1 MRHPSLKRN
10 GPTLCLRHNADPKPL
25 TFQER
30 LTVMSTHS
38 SSAPEREATPHA
50 TNQTISDAIKRRAQ
64 SLINDRT
71 IDAGDRAFIRYALA
85 TNDAPGLSEL
95 VRRADAGEPIID
107 ESCVLA
113 ASDEISTEEKL
124 ERLAAMICQAGAQP
138 ETRSAALLVL
148 MSTLENSTEPKVL
161 ANHVKHIAFTRC
173 GELNCFGMV
182 DAQIAAI
189 ESELLVN

>member
-1 MRHPSLKRN
+1 
-10 GPTLCLRHNADPKPL
+10 
-25 TFQER
+25 
-30 LTVMSTHS
+30 MSMHS
-38 SSAPEREATPHA
+38 SSAPERGATPHA
-50 TNQTISDAIKRRAQ
+50 TNSTTNNTISDAVRRRAHA
-64 SLINDRT
+64 LINDRT
-71 IDAGDRAFIRYALA
+71 IDANERVWIRYALE
-85 TNDAPGLSEL
+85 TNDTAGLTEL

-107 ESCVLA
+107 DSHLLQA
-113 ASDEISTEEKL
+113 NDEISTEEKL
-124 ERLAAMICQAGAQP
+124 ERLAAMICQAGDLP

-148 MSTLENSTEPKVL
+148 MSTLENSIEPKVL

>member
-1 MRHPSLKRN
+1 
-10 GPTLCLRHNADPKPL
+10 
-25 TFQER
+25 
-30 LTVMSTHS
+30 MSTHS
-38 SSAPEREATPHA
+38 SSAPECGATPHA
-50 TNQTISDAIKRRAQ
+50 TNNTISDAVKRRAQ
-64 SLINDRT
+64 SLIKDRT
-71 IDAGDRAFIRYALA
+71 IDASDRAFISYALA
-85 TNDAPGLSEL
+85 TNDALGLSEL

-107 ESCVLA
+107 DSCLLEA
-113 ASDEISTEEKL
+113 DDEISTEEKL
-124 ERLAAMICQAGAQP
+124 ERLAAMICQAGGLA

>member
-1 MRHPSLKRN
+1 M
-10 GPTLCLRHNADPKPL
+10 T
-25 TFQER
+25 
-30 LTVMSTHS
+30 THS
-38 SSAPEREATPHA
+38 SSAPERQATPHA
-50 TNQTISDAIKRRAQ
+50 TNSTTNQTISDAIKRRAQ

-71 IDAGDRAFIRYALA
+71 IDASGRVWLRYALEI
-85 TNDAPGLSEL
+85 NDPALPEL

-107 ESCVLA
+107 DSHLQETTEEV
-113 ASDEISTEEKL
+113 STEEKL
-124 ERLAAMICQAGAQP
+124 ERLAAMICHAGDQS

-148 MSTLENSTEPKVL
+148 MSTLEKSTNPKVL

-182 DAQIAAI
+182 DAQITAI

>member
-1 MRHPSLKRN
+1 
-10 GPTLCLRHNADPKPL
+10 
-25 TFQER
+25 
-30 LTVMSTHS
+30 MSTN
-38 SSAPEREATPHA
+38 SSAQMRTETPHA
-50 TNQTISDAIKRRAQ
+50 TNSVTNNTISDAVRRRAQ

-71 IDAGDRAFIRYALA
+71 IDAGDRAFISYALA

-107 ESCVLA
+107 DSNLLEVN
-113 ASDEISTEEKL
+113 DEISTEEKL
-124 ERLAAMICQAGAQP
+124 DRLATMIFQVGSQP

-161 ANHVKHIAFTRC
+161 ANYVKHIAFTRC
-173 GELNCFGMV
+173 GEMNCFGMV
-182 DAQIAAI
+182 DAQIVAI

>member
-1 MRHPSLKRN
+1 MMLP
-10 GPTLCLRHNADPKPL
+10 G
-25 TFQER
+25 FQ
-30 LTVMSTHS
+30 
-38 SSAPEREATPHA
+38 
-50 TNQTISDAIKRRAQ
+50 NW
-64 SLINDRT
+64 
-71 IDAGDRAFIRYALA
+71 
-85 TNDAPGLSEL
+85 

-107 ESCVLA
+107 ESCMLEA
-113 ASDEISTEEKL
+113 DDEISTEEKL

-161 ANHVKHIAFTRC
+161 ANHVKHLAFTRC

-189 ESELLVN
+189 ETELL

>member
-1 MRHPSLKRN
+1 M
-10 GPTLCLRHNADPKPL
+10 T
-25 TFQER
+25 
-30 LTVMSTHS
+30 THG
-38 SSAPEREATPHA
+38 SSAPERHATPHA
-50 TNQTISDAIKRRAQ
+50 TTFTTNNTISDAVRRRAHA
-64 SLINDRT
+64 LINDHT
-71 IDAGDRAFIRYALA
+71 IDPSERVWIRYALE
-85 TNDAPGLSEL
+85 TNDAAGLTEL

-107 ESCVLA
+107 DSHLLESTE
-113 ASDEISTEEKL
+113 EISIEEKL
-124 ERLAAMICQAGAQP
+124 ERLAAMICEADGQP

>member
-1 MRHPSLKRN
+1 
-10 GPTLCLRHNADPKPL
+10 
-25 TFQER
+25 
-30 LTVMSTHS
+30 MSTHS
-38 SSAPEREATPHA
+38 SSAPESEATPHA
-50 TNQTISDAIKRRAQ
+50 TNNTISDAIKRREQ
-64 SLINDRT
+64 SLINDKT
-71 IDAGDRAFIRYALA
+71 IDASDRAFIRYALA

-107 ESCVLA
+107 ESYMLEA
-113 ASDEISTEEKL
+113 DDEISTEEKL

-148 MSTLENSTEPKVL
+148 MSTLENSSEPKLL

-189 ESELLVN
+189 ETELLVN

>member
-1 MRHPSLKRN
+1 MLNHNSAQ
-10 GPTLCLRHNADPKPL
+10 LRD
-25 TFQER
+25 E
-30 LTVMSTHS
+30 
-38 SSAPEREATPHA
+38 TPHA
-50 TNQTISDAIKRRAQ
+50 TNSIINNTISDAVRRRAQ
-64 SLINDRT
+64 SLIKDRT
-71 IDAGDRAFIRYALA
+71 IDASDRAFISYALA

-107 ESCVLA
+107 DSNLLEA
-113 ASDEISTEEKL
+113 NDEISTEEKL
-124 ERLAAMICQAGAQP
+124 ERLAAMICQAGSRL
-138 ETRSAALLVL
+138 ETRAAALLVL
-148 MSTLENSTEPKVL
+148 MSTLENSTEPRVF

>member
-1 MRHPSLKRN
+1 M
-10 GPTLCLRHNADPKPL
+10 T
-25 TFQER
+25 
-30 LTVMSTHS
+30 THS
-38 SSAPEREATPHA
+38 SSAPERGATPHA
-50 TNQTISDAIKRRAQ
+50 TNSTTNNTISDAIKRRAQ

-71 IDAGDRAFIRYALA
+71 IDASDRAFIRYALA

-107 ESCVLA
+107 DSYLLEA
-113 ASDEISTEEKL
+113 IDEISTEEKL
-124 ERLAAMICQAGAQP
+124 ERLAAMICQAGSQP

-189 ESELLVN
+189 ETELLVN